1 MKSSKSPGRTGKSYQ
16 PSLLSFITRTPK
28 QTENKGQPFVFT
40 EPKKRQAQNEESADE
55 VDFISS
61 ANTPK
66 SSRRAPKRARIVIS
80 SDEEDENFGDSIS
93 NAQSPRTPRSTSRQ
107 PLSNRL
113 ASSTPTSVKRSTV
126 GTPKSRKPVDMKFDS
141 FIDSFQFDQNMADI
155 NDEDVTVTKASG
167 KFKTTIR
174 KILDENSSET
184 VTFKHLTYKHL
195 MKENI
200 KDAEG
205 RRPDHPDYDPRTL
218 YVPKDF
224 LKSESAGHKQWWKF
238 KSQHFDTILCFK
250 VGKFYELY
258 HMDAVIGCE
267 ELGLTYM
274 KGNYAHSGFPEIA
287 YSTFSKRLI
296 QRGYKV
302 ARIEQTE
309 TPEEREERQ
318 KQGKGTTDKVV
329 RRELC
334 RITNK
339 ATQTYGILDSDDK
352 DTVGAAEPNAQFL
365 MSICERKNVE
375 EGPTKYSYG
384 VCFVDCSTGQ
394 FNLCEFVDNSN
405 FSTLRTLLANNE
417 PSRLL
422 HERNGLSAETL
433 TVLTSVIGHVP
444 FEPLKTKKEF
454 LSSEDTLE
462 LLMHDDY
469 LGSKPSNWPKT
480 LQEILD
486 DPADALPKPKP
497 GMELCWSSLGA
508 TIWYLRDSLIDVDLV
523 TMRQFEIYTPST
535 LFATNMS
542 QLSKTERWNG
552 RRMILDGCTFKSL
565 HLLPETLDKSKKKVQ
580 TSEDQT
586 DEESSKFSLFD
597 TINRTVTPF
606 GMRTLRRWICAPL
619 CDSTELHD
627 RQDAVRFLC
636 TPEAKPLVEEFVGKM
651 KGIPD
656 LERLFQ
662 RIHTL
667 GLKFRSTVG
676 CNEQEAS
683 QKHPDARANF
693 FSADKHNQRKV
704 KDLCTTLDALEKL
717 QDLFH
722 YFTCNVQKQIDE
734 IPKLI
739 LDCLGQEYTDM
750 SADLTHFKEYIKD
763 RENVLKSGQIMP
775 DRHEDAEYNEALE
788 FVEKCQA
795 NLETFLSNQKKKLQ
809 CSKLSFC
816 GSGKN
821 RLQLEV
827 PEDVA
832 EGLDKTYVFTSKRKG
847 YSRFRTKELEKLI
860 EALEEAE
867 KQQNCLQD
875 DFTRR
880 VFEDFDRRKDKWS
893 RVLINISSFDCLVSL
908 ALYASE
914 CSLEMT
920 MPVFDFETSEP
931 ILEIQHGYH
940 PVLAGGHGVVNANCT
955 SYIPNDTVL
964 GEKPILL
971 LSGANMSGKSTI
983 MRQTALMTIM
993 AQLGSFVPAKYMK
1006 LSPVDRVFCRI
1017 GANDCLSAGQST
1029 FYVELEE
1036 TATILRQA
1044 TQYSLVICDELGRG
1058 TSTHDGTAVASAVL
1072 SFLANTIKCR
1082 CMFSTHYH
1090 SLCSTF
1096 NNHPT
1101 VALGHMKCMVEKELD
1116 DDPSMENV
1124 TFLYILT
1131 DGPAPKS
1138 YGFFTARMAGL
1149 DSKLVRRAYDASNW
1163 VFHQEKTAAKLCRLA
1178 VCVKENRIN
1187 DDELVAEING
1197 Q

>member
-1 MKSSKSPGRTGKSYQ
+1 MKSSKSPGRTGNSSQ
-16 PSLLSFITRTPK
+16 TQTSLLSFITRTPK
-28 QTENKGQPFVFT
+28 QNENK
-40 EPKKRQAQNEESADE
+40 EPKKRQAEDEESADE
-55 VDFISS
+55 VEFISS
-61 ANTPK
+61 ASTPK
-66 SSRRAPKRARIVIS
+66 SGRRPPKRARIVIS
-80 SDEEDENFGDSIS
+80 SDEEDEDFENTFST
-93 NAQSPRTPRSTSRQ
+93 AQTPRTP
-107 PLSNRL
+107 
-113 ASSTPTSVKRSTV
+113 K
-126 GTPKSRKPVDMKFDS
+126 
-141 FIDSFQFDQNMADI
+141 NMAD
-155 NDEDVTVTKASG
+155 NDEEDVSVATTSG
-167 KFKTTIR
+167 KFKTTTR
-174 KILDENSSET
+174 KMLDENSSET
-184 VTFKHLTYKHL
+184 VTFKHLTMEHL

-218 YVPKDF
+218 DVPYKF
-224 LKSESAGHKQWWKF
+224 LKNESDGHKQWWKF

-267 ELGLTYM
+267 ELGLTHM
-274 KGNYAHSGFPEIA
+274 RGNYAHSGFPESA

-309 TPEEREERQ
+309 TPEEKEERQ
-318 KQGKGTTDKVV
+318 KQAKGSKDKVV

-334 RITNK
+334 RITNS
-339 ATQTYGILDSDDK
+339 ATQTYGLLDSDDK

-405 FSTLRTLLANNE
+405 FATLRTLLANNE

-422 HERNGLSAETL
+422 HERNGLSSETV
-433 TVLTSVIGHVP
+433 T
-444 FEPLKTKKEF
+444 
-454 LSSEDTLE
+454 
-462 LLMHDDY
+462 LMHDDY
-469 LGSKPSNWPKT
+469 LGSKLSSWPKT

-486 DPADALPKPKP
+486 DPTDALPKSKP
-497 GMELCWSSLGA
+497 EMELCWSALGA
-508 TIWYLRDSLIDVDLV
+508 TIWYLRESLIDVDLI

-542 QLSKTERWNG
+542 QLAKTECWNG
-552 RRMILDGCTFKSL
+552 RRMILDGCALKSL
-565 HLLPETLDKSKKKVQ
+565 HLLPEVVNKNKKKIE
-580 TSEDQT
+580 TSEDED

-619 CDSTELHD
+619 CDPTELRN

-676 CNEQEAS
+676 CNEEEVS

-693 FSADKHNQRKV
+693 FTADKYNQRKV
-704 KDLCTTLDALEKL
+704 KDLCTTLDSLE
-717 QDLFH
+717 
-722 YFTCNVQKQIDE
+722 NPE
-734 IPKLI
+734 LI
-739 LDCLGQEYTDM
+739 LDCLGHEYTDM
-750 SADLTHFKEYIKD
+750 SADLTHFKQYIKD
-763 RENVLKSGQIMP
+763 RETVLKSGQIMP
-775 DRHEDAEYNEALE
+775 DRYEDAEYNEALE
-788 FVEKCQA
+788 FVDQC
-795 NLETFLSNQKKKLQ
+795 NTNIETFLSDQKKKLK
-809 CSKLSFC
+809 CAKLCFV
-816 GSGKN
+816 GKGKN
-821 RLQLEV
+821 RLQMEV

-832 EGLDKTYVFTSKRKG
+832 GGLSSTYIFTSKRKG
-847 YSRFRTKELEKLI
+847 FSRFRTKELEKLI
-860 EALEEAE
+860 EVLEEAE
-867 KQQNCLQD
+867 KQQSCLQD

-893 RVLINISSFDCLVSL
+893 RVLVNISNFDCLVSL
-908 ALYASE
+908 ALYASD

-920 MPVFDFETSEP
+920 MPVFDFEASEP

-940 PVLAGGHGVVNANCT
+940 PVLAGGHGVLNANCS
-955 SYIPNDTVL
+955 SYIPNDTLL

-1058 TSTHDGTAVASAVL
+1058 TSTH
-1072 SFLANTIKCR
+1072 
-1082 CMFSTHYH
+1082 YH

-1096 NNHPT
+1096 DNHPT

-1149 DSKLVRRAYDASNW
+1149 ESELVRRAYDASNW

-1178 VCVKENRIN
+1178 VRVKENRIN
-1187 DDELVAEING
+1187 DDELITEING